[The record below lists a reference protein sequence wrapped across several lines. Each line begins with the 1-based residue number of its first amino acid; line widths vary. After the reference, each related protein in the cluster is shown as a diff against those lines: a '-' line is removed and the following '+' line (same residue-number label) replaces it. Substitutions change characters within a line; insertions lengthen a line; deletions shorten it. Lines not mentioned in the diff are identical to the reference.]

1 MRLVRNGEIA
11 EDPYLRPPDDD
22 PLPDEGAV
30 LVSADRLLADADA
43 ITKHKGAAGVLW
55 PNDRAVPELAPHLDR
70 LALIALSFPSFRDG
84 RAYSQ
89 ARILRE
95 RYGFRGELRAT
106 GQILRDQFLFLL
118 RSGFDAFEVT
128 KDTDVAAFAD
138 SVRRYS
144 VFYQPGADGSPPAF
158 RRRLAPPDVPCAT
171 TCDWE
176 RSVKAK
182 F

>member
-1 MRLVRNGEIA
+1 MRLIKNGEIA
-11 EDPYLRPPDDD
+11 EDLYRRLPDDA

-30 LVSADRLLADADA
+30 LVSADRLLADTDA
-43 ITKHKGAAGVLW
+43 MIRHQGALGVLW
-55 PNDRAVPELAPHLDR
+55 PNDRSLSELAPHLDR
-70 LALIALSFPSFRDG
+70 LALIVLGFPSFRDG

-128 KDTDVAAFAD
+128 KETDVAAFTD
-138 SVRRYS
+138 SVRRFS
-144 VFYQPGADGSPPAF
+144 VFYQPGADGSLSVF
-158 RRRLAPPDVPCAT
+158 RRRLACGGN
-171 TCDWE
+171 E
-176 RSVKAK
+176 RTQ
-182 F
+182 

>member
-1 MRLVRNGEIA
+1 MRLVKNGEID
-11 EDPYLRPPDDD
+11 EYPYRRVPDDA

-30 LVSADRLLADADA
+30 LVSANRLLSDPDA
-43 ITKHKGAAGVLW
+43 ITQHHGAAGVLW
-55 PNDRAVPELAPHLDR
+55 PNDRTVSELAPHIDR
-70 LALIALSFPSFRDG
+70 LALIGLRFPSFRDG

-95 RYGFRGELRAT
+95 RHGFRGELRAT

-128 KDTDVAAFAD
+128 KESDVAAFAD

-144 VFYQPGADGSPPAF
+144 VFYQNGADGSPPAF
-158 RRRLAPPDVPCAT
+158 RRRLACGGNDRT
-171 TCDWE
+171 
-176 RSVKAK
+176 
-182 F
+182 

>member
-55 PNDRAVPELAPHLDR
+55 PNDRAVSELAPHLDR

>member
-1 MRLVRNGEIA
+1 MRLIKNGEIA
-11 EDPYLRPPDDD
+11 EDPYQRLLDDA

-30 LVSADRLLADADA
+30 LMSADRLLANKDA
-43 ITKHKGAAGVLW
+43 IARHQGAVGVLW
-55 PNDRAVPELAPHLDR
+55 PNDRSLSELAPHLDR

-95 RYGFRGELRAT
+95 RYAFRGELRAT

-128 KDTDVAAFAD
+128 KEPDVAAFTE
-138 SVRRYS
+138 SVRRFS
-144 VFYQPGADGSPPAF
+144 VFYQPGADGSLPVF
-158 RRRLAPPDVPCAT
+158 RRRLAPPHVPSAT
-171 TCDWE
+171 TCD
-176 RSVKAK
+176 
-182 F
+182 

>member
-1 MRLVRNGEIA
+1 MRLVKNGEIA
-11 EDPYLRPPDDD
+11 EDPYRRVPDDA

-30 LVSADRLLADADA
+30 LVSANRLLSDPDA
-43 ITKHKGAAGVLW
+43 ITQRHGAAGVLW
-55 PNDRAVPELAPHLDR
+55 PNDRAVSELAPHIDR
-70 LALIALSFPSFRDG
+70 LALVGLRFPSFRDG

-95 RYGFRGELRAT
+95 RHGFRGELRAT

-128 KDTDVAAFAD
+128 KEPDVAAFAD

-144 VFYQPGADGSPPAF
+144 VFYQNGADGRPSAF
-158 RRRLAPPDVPCAT
+158 RRRLACGGNDRT
-171 TCDWE
+171 
-176 RSVKAK
+176 
-182 F
+182 

>member
-1 MRLVRNGEIA
+1 MRLVKNSEIA
-11 EDPYLRPPDDD
+11 EDPYRRLLEDA

-30 LVSADRLLADADA
+30 LVSADRLLADPDA
-43 ITKHKGAAGVLW
+43 IAQHHAPAGVLW
-55 PNDRAVPELAPHLDR
+55 PNDRSVSELAPHLDR
-70 LALIALSFPSFRDG
+70 LAMVGLRFPTFRDG

-89 ARILRE
+89 ARVLRG
-95 RYGFRGELRAT
+95 RYGFCGELRAT

-128 KDTDVAAFAD
+128 KEADVVAFAD

-158 RRRLAPPDVPCAT
+158 RRRLALLHVTPMA
-171 TCDWE
+171 
-176 RSVKAK
+176 R
-182 F
+182 

>member
-1 MRLVRNGEIA
+1 MRLVKNGEIT
-11 EDPYLRPPDDD
+11 EDPYRRVLDDA

-43 ITKHKGAAGVLW
+43 ITRHKGAAGVLW
-55 PNDRAVPELAPHLDR
+55 PNDRAVSELAPHLNR
-70 LALIALSFPSFRDG
+70 LALVGLRFLTFKDG

-95 RYGFRGELRAT
+95 RYKFRGELRAT

-128 KDTDVAAFAD
+128 KEADVAAFAD

-158 RRRLAPPDVPCAT
+158 RRRLACGGND
-171 TCDWE
+171 
-176 RSVKAK
+176 RR
-182 F
+182 